1 MTSRVREI
9 DDRDFVAEVLEAPG
23 LVVVDFWA
31 PWCGPC
37 RAMAPVLEGLAGRFP
52 DRVRVVKI
60 NVDVNPVWA
69 SELSVG
75 GIPALFFFQGG
86 QPVDGVVGFQSESAL
101 VRRVEGLL
109 RPAA

>member
-1 MTSRVREI
+1 MAGRVREI
-9 DDRDFVAEVLEAPG
+9 DDRDFMGEVLEAPE

-37 RAMAPVLEGLAGRFP
+37 RAMAPVLETLAGRFP
-52 DRVRVVKI
+52 DQVKVVKI

-69 SELSVG
+69 SELAVR

-86 QPVDGVVGFQSESAL
+86 QPVDGVVGYQAETAL
-101 VRRVEGLL
+101 VQRVEGLL